1 MRLDARSFPVVR
13 AMLCVLALC
22 ALFMVVA
29 TISGDEPS
37 DGAVARAGTGLV
49 KYARASYTMSPVIQ
63 INTSWKRASRLEPIT
78 FDSGSTYDPDGWIAK
93 YEWYFGD
100 GSMATGR
107 TVEHAYK
114 DEGRYT
120 VRLRVIDNSGIERS
134 AYVTAIITNK
144 PPVAVPGNDTNV
156 AAGEPVRLNGTASYD
171 PDGWIAKYEWSFG
184 DGTSGQGE
192 AVTHVYTRPDKYK
205 AELKVTDD
213 SGANGTAYL
222 TVDVAG
228 ASATPPQAKSG
239 GPQGII
245 ILAGAVVACVAL
257 IVLTR
262 KNCK

>member
-93 YEWYFGD
+93 YEW
-100 GSMATGR
+100 
-107 TVEHAYK
+107 
-114 DEGRYT
+114 
-120 VRLRVIDNSGIERS
+120 
-134 AYVTAIITNK
+134 
-144 PPVAVPGNDTNV
+144 
-156 AAGEPVRLNGTASYD
+156 
-171 PDGWIAKYEWSFG
+171 SFG

-262 KNCK
+262 KKGK